1 MLFALSVVGLH
12 GIIGA
17 ITLVSL
23 KKEKPDLA
31 PGSSN

>member
-1 MLFALSVVGLH
+1 MER
-12 GIIGA
+12 
-17 ITLVSL
+17 L